1 MNNWGSIFR
10 QITIL
15 SQMGLSLIAP
25 LLLCLFL
32 CSFLTTRFG
41 LGGWIYLPGFF
52 FGLGGLAATAR
63 KIYIGITK
71 HDKKNRKS
79 SGTSFNHHS

>member
-1 MNNWGSIFR
+1 MKNRDSILN
-10 QITIL
+10 QIPIL
-15 SQMGLSLIAP
+15 TQMGLSLIAP
-25 LLLCLFL
+25 LLLCLLL
-32 CSFLTTRFG
+32 CNFLTVRFG

-52 FGLGGLAATAR
+52 FGLGGSAATAW
-63 KIYIGITK
+63 KIYIRITN